1 MGRRQDNWGFV
12 FISTRGCHWPEPLH
26 PLVMSYSESQ
36 VYLQHADQSL
46 ADGQYHRAAG
56 RYAELVVGLQPNANA
71 TRPLTLDVVPLVRQ
85 YVAACR
91 GWATALGNLNHAS
104 PAETVLL
111 AVLGK
116 LGRFIGNLSTPTS
129 TRAQLLTD
137 YKTCFYALADF
148 YLGREQPERLAS
160 YVQQHAGELQSWQRN
175 LNMQTQAQH
184 PT

>member
-1 MGRRQDNWGFV
+1 
-12 FISTRGCHWPEPLH
+12 
-26 PLVMSYSESQ
+26 MSYSESQ

-46 ADGQYHRAAG
+46 ADGHYHRAA
-56 RYAELVVGLQPNANA
+56 RWYAKLVVGLQPKANA
-71 TRPLTLDVVPLVRQ
+71 TRPLPPDSVPLVRQ

-91 GWATALGNLNHAS
+91 GWAAALGNLNQAS

-116 LGRFIGNLSTPTS
+116 LGRFIGNLSTPTN

-148 YLGREQPERLAS
+148 YLGQQQPERLEA
-160 YVQQHAGELQSWQRN
+160 YVQQHAGELHSWQRN
-175 LNMQTQAQH
+175 LQLQTQAQH
-184 PT
+184 PN